1 MHPFAPAPHRIG
13 FCASL
18 ACWQNDASAGQQKTS
33 KALVASTSEVF
44 TLVWDCI
51 KCGVFIFVTIKS
63 IFPSSAS
70 LRSVNQLISAKA
82 IIMTDYEVIKDMLFS
97 SDALETEEKELLQEM
112 EVVSDLMRDAI
123 NENARVAIEQMEFQN
138 RCDSLVKRFDYT
150 KAKNDA
156 LCIEMDDKRIRRGAV
171 EQFLAD
177 LAKKDSLLTV
187 VRGIR
192 QWIL

>member
-1 MHPFAPAPHRIG
+1 MLTPQPQNRKHQKGISEKKRIAKG
-13 FCASL
+13 VRKFFE
-18 ACWQNDASAGQQKTS
+18 QNY
-33 KALVASTSEVF
+33 E
-44 TLVWDCI
+44 
-51 KCGVFIFVTIKS
+51 
-63 IFPSSAS
+63 
-70 LRSVNQLISAKA
+70 LRYNVLKQTEEFRTKPRETNSNGCSGNSNERNEDSMPWNQL
-82 IIMTDYEVIKDMLFS
+82 TDR
-97 SDALETEEKELLQEM
+97 ELKK
-112 EVVSDLMRDAI
+112 I
-123 NENARVAIEQMEFQN
+123 AIEQMEFQN